1 MAGKQIAG
9 DGLPT
14 NLAGMSKNQL
24 YDIMSQMKALIEQNQ
39 QQARQILIQNPLL
52 TKALFQA
59 QIMLGMVQPPQA
71 ISNVQPAA
79 SLPQQSAQPVQQPNI
94 QATPSLPG
102 QIGSQDQTSIS
113 RAQNPIR
120 KQQENQPV
128 MPVSS
133 TSVPPSNIPPQSLA
147 SHPTLSVQ
155 QPRGHLTAQ
164 ATPVSLP
171 QSSQAF
177 NMPPLPIHSASHPS
191 SHLQTPMP
199 TSDQLQQPVQ
209 TSTIPHM
216 MLQPPMP
223 PQPRPT
229 SAPAFP
235 YQVHLPQ
242 MGVNTAFQHSG
253 APQLHHPQHMFHPG
267 AKGPLSMGPSF
278 LQGQPPLPSQA
289 PPQSMYQVV
298 ADLVIPRSV
307 KASGRGGG
315 GWEIYIS
322 SVSGYL
328 CVNLDV
334 VVVEKIWWSELA
346 AFFSCHWDMGLPVK
360 QDQGGSSHLGAEFS
374 QVGSSTQGER
384 GSSWMPG
391 PPDISTAPQL
401 LAPQPFAPAP
411 VGVGNQP
418 PRLPLLTPDME
429 KLLLQQVMGLT
440 PEQIHLLPP
449 EQRNQVLQLQQILR
463 K

>member
-24 YDIMSQMKALIEQNQ
+24 YDIMSQMKGWKTIGMRSPLMGSPLGPVKS
-39 QQARQILIQNPLL
+39 ARLPPQSSSFTLLIQQVS
-52 TKALFQA
+52 KEGRREDAGA
-59 QIMLGMVQPPQA
+59 QIMLGMVQSPQA

-79 SLPQQSAQPVQQPNI
+79 SLPQQSVQPVQQPNI
-94 QATPSLPG
+94 QAAPSLPG

-171 QSSQAF
+171 QPSQAF
-177 NMPPLPIHSASHPS
+177 NMPPIPIHSASHPS

-199 TSDQLQQPVQ
+199 ISDQMQQPVQ

-223 PQPRPT
+223 PQPRPAL
-229 SAPAFP
+229 APAFP
-235 YQVHLPQ
+235 YQVHPPQ

-267 AKGPLSMGPSF
+267 AKAPLSMGPSF

-289 PPQSMYQVV
+289 PPQSMY
-298 ADLVIPRSV
+298 
-307 KASGRGGG
+307 
-315 GWEIYIS
+315 
-322 SVSGYL
+322 
-328 CVNLDV
+328 
-334 VVVEKIWWSELA
+334 
-346 AFFSCHWDMGLPVK
+346 
-360 QDQGGSSHLGAEFS
+360 QGGSSHLGAEFS

-401 LAPQPFAPAP
+401 SAPQPFAPAP
-411 VGVGNQP
+411 IGVGNQP
-418 PRLPLLTPDME
+418 PHPPPVNSLGLTLVSANVKLTPDME
-429 KLLLQQVMGLT
+429 KLLLQQVMSLT
-440 PEQIHLLPP
+440 QEQIHLLPP
-449 EQRNQVLQLQQILR
+449 EQRNQVLQLQQMLR

>member
-52 TKALFQA
+52 TKALFQGWKT
-59 QIMLGMVQPPQA
+59 IGMRSPLMGSSLGLA
-71 ISNVQPAA
+71 SDHLFSNVYAPLGTNYAWNGTVSASGMFNLGENPAA
-79 SLPQQSAQPVQQPNI
+79 SLPQQSVQPVQQPNI
-94 QATPSLPG
+94 QAAPSLPG

-120 KQQENQPV
+120 NQQENQPV

-289 PPQSMYQVV
+289 PPQSMYQLVEIGVV
-298 ADLVIPRSV
+298 ARVLIMF
-307 KASGRGGG
+307 GF
-315 GWEIYIS
+315 
-322 SVSGYL
+322 
-328 CVNLDV
+328 
-334 VVVEKIWWSELA
+334 A
-346 AFFSCHWDMGLPVK
+346 AQQVHAFCCST
-360 QDQGGSSHLGAEFS
+360 GGSSHLGAEFS